1 MMGDR
6 GLLTAI
12 LGWAT
17 IAAVLV
23 VVVMPAHADGGVFAS
38 GMGKLPDIPQQTALI
53 RYKDGVETLIVQTSI
68 DGEGD
73 TFVWLLPVPSSPTSF
88 ELASPGF
95 FEMLPH
101 CFSPYIRLGYAPG
114 WRWVFFPAAVVL
126 LWLVFFCF
134 YRPKYP
140 LRTLLLLPVLGVTLF
155 GLFKVYE
162 PLPDVSYWTPGDGT
176 RSGIAAG
183 AQPHVRV
190 EQEVEV
196 GNYSLTVLQSDSYG
210 HLNTWLA
217 QNGFSEV
224 PGHGREA
231 VERYVRQGWR
241 FIVVQFSRNGDG
253 FSRPEPLAVTFE
265 TPDPVYPM
273 ALTGL
278 AGADLHLDL
287 FVIAWGEAR
296 SGLRALRRDFADV
309 FEPEDYMDEDV
320 FYGSETG
327 EIIGYPPLLA
337 HMWDHCVVTRLTG
350 VLTPIQMRQDIA
362 LSMHLPKP
370 HRRTHWTTDAGWRMM
385 LSVSL
390 LAWSIAALVTAVYVA
405 WKAPGQDTPE
415 MRWAIPVGLI
425 YLFYVPG
432 AALGLYP
439 SEHWW
444 SLVPIARATLGLLP
458 LEYWLSLVPHGIIAL
473 GGLLV
478 VPGAVYM
485 VTEQPT
491 RWVPRPRAYA
501 AILVVPLLFFLGTL
515 GLLRYRTTLVEAE
528 VAFRVPMLEPD
539 IRLLEERPQLL
550 QQPPDIVA
558 RYIAEAIS
566 AGLPKGFAKVRVAE
580 SPGNFVL
587 IQDERGL
594 VFRAFATEG
603 WGVKG
608 SYYDTIL
615 ALPEDYPARTGPGLP
630 VAGIEGV
637 P

>member
-1 MMGDR
+1 MARAR
-6 GLLTAI
+6 GI
-12 LGWAT
+12 LSGT
-17 IAAVLV
+17 VLAVLLL
-23 VVVMPAHADGGVFAS
+23 VVVMPVHADGGVFPS
-38 GMGKLPDIPQQTALI
+38 GVHTLPDIPQQTALI

-73 TFVWLLPVPSSPTSF
+73 SFVWLLPVPSSPTSF
-88 ELASPGF
+88 ELASPGL

-101 CFSPYIRLGYAPG
+101 CFAPYIRFGYAPG

-155 GLFKVYE
+155 GVFKLYE
-162 PLPDVSYWTPGDGT
+162 PPPPAYLPSPSRGGGVAP
-176 RSGIAAG
+176 A

-196 GNYSLTVLQSDSYG
+196 GDYSLTVLQSDSYG
-210 HLNTWLA
+210 HLNAWLHR
-217 QNGFSEV
+217 NGFSQV

-231 VERYVRQGWR
+231 VDRYVRQGWR
-241 FIVVQFSRNGDG
+241 FIVVQFSRSGDG

-265 TPDPVYPM
+265 TRHPVYPM

-287 FVIAWGEAR
+287 FVIAWEEAR
-296 SGLRALRRDFADV
+296 SDLRALRTDFTDV
-309 FEPEDYMDEDV
+309 FEPREHYTDV
-320 FYGSETG
+320 HAFLGSETG
-327 EIIGYPPLLA
+327 EWIGYPPLLA

-350 VLTPIQMRQDIA
+350 VLTPRQMRQDIA
-362 LSMHLPKP
+362 LDMHLPKP
-370 HRRTHWTTDAGWRMM
+370 YRRTHWTTDAGWRLM
-385 LSVSL
+385 LHVSL
-390 LAWSIAALVTAVYVA
+390 LACSVAAVVTAVYVA
-405 WKAPGQDTPE
+405 QKASGQPAPE
-415 MRWAIPVGLI
+415 QRWAIPLGLV

-432 AALGLYP
+432 AVLALYP
-439 SEHWW
+439 SEYWW
-444 SLVPIARATLGLLP
+444 SLFP
-458 LEYWLSLVPHGIIAL
+458 LGIIAL

-478 VPGAVYM
+478 VHGAVSM

-491 RWVPRPRAYA
+491 CWVPRPRTYA
-501 AILVVPLLFFLGTL
+501 TILVVPLLFFLGTF

-528 VAFRVPMLEPD
+528 VAFRVRMGEYNEPD
-539 IRLLEERPQLL
+539 LGLLDERPELLE
-550 QQPPDIVA
+550 QPPDIIA

-566 AGLPKGFAKVRVAE
+566 AGLPKGFAKVRVEE

-594 VFRAFATEG
+594 VFRAFVTE
-603 WGVKG
+603 VPKG
-608 SYYDTIL
+608 SYWDIL
-615 ALPEDYPARTGPGLP
+615 LAGPEDYPARTGPELP
-630 VAGIEGV
+630 VTHTVEN